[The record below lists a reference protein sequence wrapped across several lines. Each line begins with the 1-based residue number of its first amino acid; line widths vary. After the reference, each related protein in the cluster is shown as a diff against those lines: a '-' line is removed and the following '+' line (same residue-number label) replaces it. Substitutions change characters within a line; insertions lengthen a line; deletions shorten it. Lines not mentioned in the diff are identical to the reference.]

1 MSLGYIS
8 PILVVCGPVLS
19 NELAKLMPQN
29 IIDTN
34 TTTIIIICITIDLL
48 LVKDLSIQR
57 ERILLSPRSNAIKV
71 RGINRNK
78 YITALPIFNG
88 YLNRLN
94 NTKRTETRDKK
105 SYSIINKL
113 FQPILTSMASIH
125 IPESLSK
132 L

>member
-105 SYSIINKL
+105 AIV
-113 FQPILTSMASIH
+113 
-125 IPESLSK
+125 
-132 L
+132 